1 MKNNLFILGILLF
14 LAGFLIYSKINL
26 PEKPAERQ
34 FFAMDTYMTFQVYGD
49 GAEEAVEKAE
59 DEIRRLESVLSVTEK
74 GSEVYAINQQGG
86 GTVSE
91 DTRKLLERSEDIYQE
106 TDGLFDITIYPL
118 MELWGF
124 PTKNYH
130 VPSET
135 ELQETLRLVD
145 GSKIL
150 REVDQITLLPG
161 QKLDFGG
168 IAKGYAGDQVLKC
181 LKAAGI
187 ENALI
192 SLGGNIGTLGVNEK
206 KEPWVIGIRDPKGT
220 PEEMIGS
227 VRVSGKFV
235 VTSGGYERYFEE
247 DGNTYIHI
255 LDPKTGYP
263 AKKDLISVTIVSED
277 GTLADAM
284 STSIYLMGLEAGT
297 DYWRTH
303 QEEFDMILV
312 TEDERVYVTEGI
324 AADFEGIKEFEIL
337 SPQKMSL

>member
-1 MKNNLFILGILLF
+1 MKDQTKNNLFILGILLF
-14 LAGFLIYSKINL
+14 LAGFLICSRLDL
-26 PEKPAERQ
+26 PKKAVERQ
-34 FFAMDTYMTFQVYGD
+34 FFAMDTYMTFKVYGD
-49 GAEEAVEKAE
+49 GAEEAAVKAE
-59 DEIRRLESVLSVTEK
+59 EEIRRLEALLSVTEE
-74 GSEVYAINQQGG
+74 GSEVYALNRQGG
-86 GTVSE
+86 GKISP
-91 DTRKLLERSEDIYQE
+91 DTRMLLERSKEIYEE

-118 MELWGF
+118 LELWGF
-124 PTKNYH
+124 SSKTYH

-135 ELQETLRLVD
+135 ELQEALQLVD

-150 REVDQITLLPG
+150 REGDQVTLLPR

-168 IAKGYAGDQVLKC
+168 IAKGYAADQVIKI
-181 LKAAGI
+181 LKAAGV

-192 SLGGNIGTLGVNEK
+192 SLGGNIGTMGVNEK

-247 DGNTYIHI
+247 DGNRYIHI

-277 GTLADAM
+277 GTLADAL

-297 DYWRTH
+297 DYWRNH
-303 QEEFDMILV
+303 RDDFDMILV
-312 TEDERVYVTEGI
+312 TEDEMIYVTEGI
-324 AADFEGIKEFEIL
+324 GKDFESTKGFEIIR
-337 SPQKMSL
+337 Q